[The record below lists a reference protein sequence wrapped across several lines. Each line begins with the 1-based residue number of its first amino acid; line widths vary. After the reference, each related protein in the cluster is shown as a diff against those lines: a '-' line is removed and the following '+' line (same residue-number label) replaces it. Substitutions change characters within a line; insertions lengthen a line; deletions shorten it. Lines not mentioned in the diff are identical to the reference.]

1 MDAAMTNQ
9 DILAMIRQ
17 EIAANNAAQAQARSF
32 SQGTTNFGL
41 PQWEP
46 NDKPTFLVDM
56 NGAYRT
62 IDTQMQANKN
72 DANSAITAAE
82 SANTLSNQALTASR
96 ENAQNIVTLTNN
108 LTNTQNDISSLSSII
123 TNKFALFTDTSPN
136 ISGVPAGAS
145 VTSSSILC
153 GYCKNFCIVKI
164 DFIINS
170 PTTHNSIDLTLS
182 SSALSKCATI
192 TTPVVQ
198 YQIGGN
204 AVRRGK
210 FRPGAF
216 TVYAEAAQ
224 ENSSWLYRY
233 NILSIVPAVSS

>member
-1 MDAAMTNQ
+1 MDAAMTN
-9 DILAMIRQ
+9 
-17 EIAANNAAQAQARSF
+17 QARSF

-108 LTNTQNDISSLSSII
+108 LTTSKEEINEAINSKGSFFVTNILSNSGEITSEIRQPAIAYQTSTNFGRIIKLTLIVRNLTPNVSLESSIPI
-123 TNKFALFTDTSPN
+123 AQLTF
-136 ISGVPAGAS
+136 SGAQFKTA
-145 VTSSSILC
+145 TE
-153 GYCKNFCIVKI
+153 NFCYGSTA
-164 DFIINS
+164 F
-170 PTTHNSIDLTLS
+170 
-182 SSALSKCATI
+182 
-192 TTPVVQ
+192 
-198 YQIGGN
+198 YQNVIPGYVMDSLYVHAYSMSWTGN
-204 AVRRGK
+204 TV
-210 FRPGAF
+210 
-216 TVYAEAAQ
+216 TVYAKTGFTPKGTNA
-224 ENSSWLYRY
+224 
-233 NILSIVPAVSS
+233 IIIF